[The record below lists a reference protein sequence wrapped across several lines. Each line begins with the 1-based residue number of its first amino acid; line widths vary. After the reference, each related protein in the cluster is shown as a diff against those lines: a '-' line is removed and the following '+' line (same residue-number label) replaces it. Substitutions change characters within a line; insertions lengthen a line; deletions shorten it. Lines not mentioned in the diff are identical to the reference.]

1 MKRDVG
7 YRSLLRN
14 GLGMTHDAHD
24 AFSFQYPM
32 PPDTQVQRS
41 MERLIS
47 WDPRD
52 GSMT

>member
-24 AFSFQYPM
+24 AHDAFSFQVPYAP
-32 PPDTQVQRS
+32 
-41 MERLIS
+41 
-47 WDPRD
+47 
-52 GSMT
+52 